1 MSGAVWLG
9 LILLCS
15 ALFLELVAP
24 QKLTEGFQSLVPA
37 LSDKPNYFSQFV
49 MKRGDVGFNADVPGY
64 IQDERYF
71 HGYVDVQRFGVNQDY
86 CRMLVPKEGEQKDM
100 FFACALAGTEG
111 NDTAIA
117 YKTNTVAKGFK
128 VSRDDYMRDIY
139 KDGRA
144 AYCRILKGLD
154 GTYQPFCRRANDLGF
169 SERDEND
176 PDPPDAT
183 LKLLSF
189 YDGCVLWLRMRDDI
203 LDYLNTTRILRAGS
217 IAIDEKPRPTTEG
230 LRFDGVTQFL
240 RLGDSPDL
248 TFGSVVKLRTV
259 RAFSIWVYFD
269 EFTNNAHF
277 FDFGDGPGKNN
288 VFLGILG
295 KGDPQIGG
303 GGELRPLLCGGDNT
317 LPEGTSGA
325 TVVAEVTPQTFMYD
339 TKANVDEFVDID
351 QSVEARKLPPSA
363 VILPKPRGTSNKATL
378 HYEVWE
384 QRQRRMVI
392 KINGAIPLRKW
403 THIAITAITNDAT
416 RPDVGVFINGD
427 QVYVQPSGFL
437 PQATMTTHNYIGKS
451 NWANDTSTYELR
463 DELFAGKLFDFRM
476 YKSQL
481 SQAKIM
487 SMVKWGEDALGINPV
502 NLVPTRAT

>member
-9 LILLCS
+9 IVLLCS

-24 QKLTEGFQSLVPA
+24 HRLTEGFQSMVPV
-37 LSDKPNYFSQFV
+37 LSEKPNYFSQFL
-49 MKRGDVGFNADVPGY
+49 MKRGDVGFNKEIKGY

-71 HGYVDVQRFGVNQDY
+71 HDYADVQRFGVNQDY
-86 CRMLVPKEGEQKDM
+86 CRMVIPKEGEQKDM
-100 FFACALAGTEG
+100 FFACALAGTTGGDSE
-111 NDTAIA
+111 TLK
-117 YKTNTVAKGFK
+117 YSTNTVAKGFK
-128 VSRDDYMRDIY
+128 LSRDDYMRDIY
-139 KDGRA
+139 KDGRS
-144 AYCRILKGLD
+144 AYCRVLKALD
-154 GTYQPFCRRANDLGF
+154 GTYQPLCRRGQDSGF

-176 PDPPDAT
+176 PDPPENI

-189 YDGCVLWLRMRDDI
+189 YDGCVMWLRFRDDI
-203 LDYLNTTRILRAGS
+203 LDYVNTARILRAGS
-217 IAIDEKPRPTTEG
+217 ITIDERPRPVGTEG
-230 LRFDGVTQFL
+230 LKFDGVTQFL

-259 RAFSIWVYFD
+259 RAFSMWVYMD

-303 GGELRPLLCGGDNT
+303 GGELRPLICGGENT

-325 TVVAEVTPQTFMYD
+325 TVVSEVTPQSFMYT

-351 QSVEARKLPPSA
+351 QSVDARILQPSA
-363 VILPKPRGTSNKATL
+363 VVLPTPRGTSNKATL

-384 QRQRRMVI
+384 QRQRRMVV
-392 KINGAIPLRKW
+392 KINGVIPLRKW

-416 RPDVGVFINGD
+416 RPDIGVFVNGQ
-427 QVYVQPSGFL
+427 QVFVQPSGFL

-451 NWANDTSTYELR
+451 NWANDSSTYEMR

-481 SQAKIM
+481 SQAKIY
-487 SMVKWGEDALGINPV
+487 SMLKWGEGLLGISPV
-502 NLVPTRAT
+502 SSR